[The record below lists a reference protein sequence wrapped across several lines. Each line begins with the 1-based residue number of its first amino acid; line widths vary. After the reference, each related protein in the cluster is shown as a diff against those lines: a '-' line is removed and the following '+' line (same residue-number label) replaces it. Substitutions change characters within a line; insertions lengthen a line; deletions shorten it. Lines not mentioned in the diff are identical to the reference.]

1 MTRLI
6 FWDVDTL
13 YDFMKRDGKLYV
25 AGSEDII
32 PLVGALTDFAHA
44 RHIPIVASADDHD
57 RSHAEIS
64 DTPDWRVTFPPH
76 CMRGTPGQRKIAETA
91 LHDPLLIEPEPQDPG
106 ALRHRILAHRGD
118 FLLHKHT
125 LDVFDNANTLTL
137 LRALEPEAIALYG
150 VATDFCDRYTVE
162 GLLRH
167 SPRSRL
173 FLVTDAIRAIDP
185 REGERLVA
193 DWLRRGVE
201 AVTVAEVMA
210 GGVLDAYLP
219 AEAV

>member
-1 MTRLI
+1 
-6 FWDVDTL
+6 
-13 YDFMKRDGKLYV
+13 V

-57 RSHAEIS
+57 RSHPEIS
-64 DTPDWRVTFPPH
+64 DTPDWRV
-76 CMRGTPGQRKIAETA
+76 
-91 LHDPLLIEPEPQDPG
+91 IEPEPQDPG
-106 ALRHRILAHRGD
+106 ALRQRVLAHRGD

-125 LDVFDNANTLTL
+125 LDVCSNANALTL

-150 VATDFCDRYTVE
+150 VATDFCDRSTVE

-185 REGERLVA
+185 REGDRLVA
-193 DWLRRGVE
+193 GWLRRGVQ
-201 AVTVAEVMA
+201 AVTAA
-210 GGVLDAYLP
+210 DAIARGVLDAYLP